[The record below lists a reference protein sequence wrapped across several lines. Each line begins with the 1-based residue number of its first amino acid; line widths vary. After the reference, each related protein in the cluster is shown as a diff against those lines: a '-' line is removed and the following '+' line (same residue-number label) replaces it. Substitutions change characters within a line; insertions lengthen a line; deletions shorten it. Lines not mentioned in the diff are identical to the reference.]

1 MKLAIFGGTFDPIH
15 NAHLMVAREAIGKFS
30 LDRVL
35 MVPAANPPHKQE
47 QTPADYEDRYRMVAL
62 ACGDD
67 PRLQSSRLEEGGS
80 KSYSYY
86 TIGRVKETLGPNDT
100 LYFLIGADAFA
111 EIGSW
116 FHARKVIEMV
126 RFIVVARPGHVWNN
140 PPGACVERLDT
151 LALPV
156 SSSEIRR
163 QLAAGREPPELP
175 PAVMRFIR
183 ERGLYGFPTANR

>member
-15 NAHLMVAREAIGKFS
+15 NAHLMVAREAIERFR

-35 MVPAANPPHKQE
+35 LIPAANPPHKQE
-47 QTPADYEDRYRMVAL
+47 HTPVSYEDRYRMVEL
-62 ACGDD
+62 ASAGDA
-67 PRLQSSRLEEGGS
+67 RLEPSRLEEGKR

-86 TIGRVKETLGPNDT
+86 TINRVKQTLAPDDS

-111 EIGSW
+111 DIGSW
-116 FHARKVIEMV
+116 FHSSDVVRMV
-126 RFIVVARPGHVWNN
+126 NFIVVTRPGHVYAE
-140 PPGACVERLDT
+140 PPGARVERLDT

-163 QLAAGREPPELP
+163 QLAAGEEPAELP
-175 PAVMRFIR
+175 PAVMDFIR
-183 ERGLYGFPTANR
+183 ERALYRVHADQI